1 MTSMQEKLEDEMR
14 SVKDICVTSLFK
26 MVDVDEVPTKQE

>member
-1 MTSMQEKLEDEMR
+1 MQEKLEDEMKN
-14 SVKDICVTSLFK
+14 VKDISVTGLFK